1 MPSDNTD
8 NTIQK
13 TEWTNSLLGDLF
25 DALRG
30 KRDDT
35 TVRGFA
41 RELTDDKDLPI
52 GYLVHKV
59 SEELGPAEA
68 ERLDVL
74 LRGRYAVDKSKAE
87 QAKAEGGVR
96 GLVRKLLR
104 LIKPLTNN

>member
-1 MPSDNTD
+1 MPIDDTD
-8 NTIQK
+8 DTIQR

-25 DALRG
+25 DALRS
-30 KRDDT
+30 KRDDK

-52 GYLVHKV
+52 TYLVHKV
-59 SEELGPAEA
+59 RDAVGGAEA

-87 QAKAEGGVR
+87 RAKAEGGVR
-96 GLVRKLLR
+96 GFIRKFLR
-104 LIKPLTNN
+104 

>member
-1 MPSDNTD
+1 MPSDDSD

-13 TEWTNSLLGDLF
+13 TEWTNSLLADLF
-25 DALRG
+25 DAMRN

-52 GYLVHKV
+52 TYLVNKV
-59 SEELGPAEA
+59 RDAVGPAEA

-74 LRGRYAVDKSKAE
+74 LRGRHAVDKSKAE
-87 QAKAEGGVR
+87 RARTEGGVR
-96 GLVRKLLR
+96 GLIRKFLR
-104 LIKPLTNN
+104 